1 MIGLHR
7 KNQIQDGKKRKAPR
21 IAGARPSSVILFKR
35 SSGSMLHFKIVA
47 LLLTV
52 VYLWHAILVPQRHH
66 VIAMERNGGCVV
78 GRQWG
83 QIYLAATNLIDPLI
97 N

>member
-1 MIGLHR
+1 MHE
-7 KNQIQDGKKRKAPR
+7 
-21 IAGARPSSVILFKR
+21 ILFKR

-52 VYLWHAILVPQRHH
+52 VYLWHAILVSQRHH
-66 VIAMERNGGCVV
+66 IIAMERNGGCVV